1 MHLRYFYLFIFITL
15 FSSVFS
21 FGFSEKT
28 PFLNNQKKVSSN
40 SSNTSLSH
48 LPSSNIITAKKDKNT
63 GFCLYFTG
71 LSASG
76 KSTLVQALKEKM
88 LKQDPNQVITI
99 LDGDEIRENIS
110 PELGFSKKDRSLNVR
125 RIGYIASLIAKHGG
139 ICLCANIA
147 PYDED
152 RQLNREKISQNG
164 QYIEIYVDTPIKVCE
179 QRDPKGLYKL
189 ARAGKIKEFTGISD
203 PYETPNNSEIH
214 LNGAKNIDSNLE
226 EILTYLQSRK
236 LYP

>member
-1 MHLRYFYLFIFITL
+1 MHLRYFYLLITAFISI
-15 FSSVFS
+15 FSY
-21 FGFSEKT
+21 GFSKET
-28 PFLNNQKKVSSN
+28 APS
-40 SSNTSLSH
+40 TS
-48 LPSSNIITAKKDKNT
+48 TKKDKNT

-71 LSASG
+71 LPASG

-88 LKQDPNQVITI
+88 LKQNPNQVITI

-125 RIGYIASLIAKHGG
+125 RIGYVASLVAKHGG

-152 RQLNREKISQNG
+152 RQYNREKISQNG
-164 QYIEIYVDTPIKVCE
+164 KYIEVYVDTPIKVCE

-203 PYETPNNSEIH
+203 PYELPHKPEIH
-214 LNGAKNIDSNLE
+214 LDGAKNIENNLE
-226 EILTYLQSRK
+226 KILAYLKIRNF
-236 LYP
+236 YH